1 MRVVSFD
8 VGIKHLAYCVVEWNE
23 SDDMKNN
30 LKIHSWGIINL
41 VESQNKDDAPLCHCF
56 DEKCSSKVKSYIEVS
71 TNKYYFCNKHF
82 TKREILL
89 KDTIDPFLEN
99 KWEQL
104 YDVKCCK
111 CNIPD
116 GEQKKSKKSYYMNK
130 TINMTLCNTHY
141 KQFINNINK
150 STKKVHSIKKKNVN
164 DLTTY
169 DLKLQL
175 IKCFDERKE
184 IFLKGIDMV
193 LIENQPAFKNP
204 KMKAISDTLYTWFMV
219 RGIVDKDINNASI
232 GDIKFI
238 SPSNKL
244 REFDQ
249 KLILDADESKKYKV
263 TKKLSIENTKS
274 MLMSYGLN
282 EWVKYMMSYDKQD
295 DLADS
300 FLQGWYVLN
309 NNHDDKLFKEW
320 EILYDKT
327 AIDVDGVEYEIKK
340 TDGIIENEL
349 PKVGKKKGKTNKIIK
364 DVNIDNII
372 VKQEQDELPKVGKK
386 KH

>member
-1 MRVVSFD
+1 
-8 VGIKHLAYCVVEWNE
+8 
-23 SDDMKNN
+23 
-30 LKIHSWGIINL
+30 
-41 VESQNKDDAPLCHCF
+41 
-56 DEKCSSKVKSYIEVS
+56 
-71 TNKYYFCNKHF
+71 
-82 TKREILL
+82 
-89 KDTIDPFLEN
+89 
-99 KWEQL
+99 
-104 YDVKCCK
+104 
-111 CNIPD
+111 
-116 GEQKKSKKSYYMNK
+116 
-130 TINMTLCNTHY
+130 
-141 KQFINNINK
+141 
-150 STKKVHSIKKKNVN
+150 VHSIKKKNVN